1 MPAPVHMP
9 PLSAL
14 RAFEATVRH
23 GSVSKA
29 ARELHLTDGA
39 VSRAVRDMEEALGFA
54 LFQRSNRSI
63 IATPTARVLAEE
75 VALALERLRGA
86 LGRARQAAGPD
97 RPLVL
102 SCEPTFLMRWLIPR
116 LGGLQEALGTQ
127 RELRLVSAGG
137 SVPFAREGI
146 DLAIRRADFDMGADV
161 VAEPFLQER
170 VGPVCRPAL
179 AKALARSGP
188 LGGVLLH
195 TQSRPDAWRHWSEL
209 TGVPLRA
216 GREVRFEHFYLSLQA
231 AVAGAGVAIGPLA
244 LVADD
249 LASGTLCAPRGFV
262 ADGSHYVLMSPR
274 PVQDEASFALVLD
287 WLRAQTLPLGLAHA
301 QAHAQAPAAG

>member
-1 MPAPVHMP
+1 
-9 PLSAL
+9 
-14 RAFEATVRH
+14 
-23 GSVSKA
+23 
-29 ARELHLTDGA
+29 
-39 VSRAVRDMEEALGFA
+39 
-54 LFQRSNRSI
+54 
-63 IATPTARVLAEE
+63 
-75 VALALERLRGA
+75 
-86 LGRARQAAGPD
+86 ARQAAGPD

-116 LGGLQEALGTQ
+116 LGGLQEAIGTQ

-161 VAEPFLQER
+161 VAEPFVQER

-274 PVQDEASFALVLD
+274 PVLDEASFALVLD

-301 QAHAQAPAAG
+301 QAQAPAAG

>member
-1 MPAPVHMP
+1 
-9 PLSAL
+9 
-14 RAFEATVRH
+14 
-23 GSVSKA
+23 
-29 ARELHLTDGA
+29 
-39 VSRAVRDMEEALGFA
+39 
-54 LFQRSNRSI
+54 
-63 IATPTARVLAEE
+63 
-75 VALALERLRGA
+75 
-86 LGRARQAAGPD
+86 
-97 RPLVL
+97 
-102 SCEPTFLMRWLIPR
+102 MRWLIPR
-116 LGGLQEALGTQ
+116 LGGLQEAIGTQ

-249 LASGTLCAPRGFV
+249 LASGTLCAARLRGRWL
-262 ADGSHYVLMSPR
+262 A
-274 PVQDEASFALVLD
+274 
-287 WLRAQTLPLGLAHA
+287 LRAHVAPAGAGRGQLRLGAGLAA
-301 QAHAQAPAAG
+301 RADLAAGLGACTGTGLGGRLSIDQPGS